1 MQKEMSFSF
10 LTVFMQA
17 RLLAVDVQCHTAA
30 SLVAAHCAAC
40 VWVFEFVFLRVCIP
54 QRKLALSDK
63 QVILAYLGLL
73 MRQSC

>member
-10 LTVFMQA
+10 LTIFMQA

-40 VWVFEFVFLRVCIP
+40 VWVF
-54 QRKLALSDK
+54 
-63 QVILAYLGLL
+63 
-73 MRQSC
+73 